1 MVHWQKFVSNQA
13 LMRGVFSI
21 NLTTGNYPITL
32 RVQIIKNT
40 E

>member
-1 MVHWQKFVSNQA
+1 MVHWQKIVLNQA
-13 LMRGVFSI
+13 LMRMIFSI

-40 E
+40 K